1 MHIAVLYSLPTRRA
15 KLGHFIASD
24 DDTVESAYEV
34 QAALLEKDVKAFLV
48 PVSEDT
54 IEEAISTI
62 QADCVVNIIDWT
74 GLDLPLS
81 MQAMDALVRTGIPFT
96 GANREAFERGADKM
110 LMKQTM
116 DAHHLPT
123 PKWQLFETGEE
134 PIASHIIYPSIVKLA
149 KEHCSVGLGEW
160 SIVHNPEELIAKVR
174 EQLIT
179 YKQPVIVEEFL
190 SGREFQITVIEEE
203 QGIRMLPPAE
213 VTYKVAGTKAML
225 SYESRWNETH
235 PDFHTSGMEL
245 ATITDFQEK
254 EFARICIAAFTAFD
268 FSDFTR
274 IDARL
279 NSKNE
284 LMILEANANPGLSHD
299 PLYGM
304 TVSYMAAGMTFAD
317 FIWKIV
323 SSCMRRANKEV

>member
-54 IEEAISTI
+54 IEEVISDI
-62 QADCVVNIIDWT
+62 KADCVVNIIDWT

-96 GANREAFERGADKM
+96 GANRQAFERGADKM

-123 PKWQLFETGEE
+123 PKWQVFETGNESIS
-134 PIASHIIYPSIVKLA
+134 PQIVYPSIVKLA
-149 KEHCSVGLGEW
+149 KEHCSIGLGEW
-160 SIVHNPEELIAKVR
+160 SIVNNSKELIAKVR

-190 SGREFQITVIEEE
+190 SGREFQITLLEDE
-203 QGIRMLPPAE
+203 QGIHMLPPAE

-254 EFARICIAAFTAFD
+254 EFARICIAAFQAFD

-279 NSKNE
+279 NSRNE

-323 SSCMRRANKEV
+323 SSCMRRVGKSV

>member
-34 QAALLEKDVKAFLV
+34 QAALLEKNTKAFLV

-54 IEEAISTI
+54 IEEGISTI
-62 QADCVVNIIDWT
+62 KADCVVNILDWT

-81 MQAMDALVRTGIPFT
+81 IQAMDALVRTGIPFT
-96 GANREAFERGADKM
+96 GANRNAFERGADKI
-110 LMKQTM
+110 LMKHTL

-123 PKWQLFETGEE
+123 PKWQVFTTGKESVA
-134 PIASHIIYPSIVKLA
+134 PHIVYPSIVKLA

-160 SIVHNPEELIAKVR
+160 SIVNNQQELIAKVH

-179 YKQPVIVEEFL
+179 YAQPVIVEEFL
-190 SGREFQITVIEEE
+190 SGREFQITLIEEE

-213 VTYKVAGTKAML
+213 VTYKVKGTKAML

-245 ATITDFQEK
+245 ATLTDFQVK
-254 EFARICIAAFTAFD
+254 EFERICTKAFTAFG

-279 NSKNE
+279 NNQNE

-317 FIWKIV
+317 FVWKIV
-323 SSCMRRANKEV
+323 TSCMRRNNT